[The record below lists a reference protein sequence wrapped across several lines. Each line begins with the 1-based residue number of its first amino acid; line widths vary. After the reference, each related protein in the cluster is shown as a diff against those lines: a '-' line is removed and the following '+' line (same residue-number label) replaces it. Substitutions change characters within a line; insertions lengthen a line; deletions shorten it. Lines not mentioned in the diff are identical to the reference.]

1 MESGCCHHSRPDDR
15 GRQPPAGGQYRLRTG
30 IGMPKIIFRLNTGEE
45 QVVEGK
51 DGWSVMQ
58 IAMRNDISGIDA
70 DCGGSASCATCHV
83 YVADAWVSRVTA
95 PDSYEPDILAELPS
109 RRPSSRLS
117 CPIMITP
124 QVDWLHC

>member
-83 YVADAWVSRVTA
+83 YVDDRSEEHTSELQSLMRSSYAVFCLKKKKHSR
-95 PDSYEPDILAELPS
+95 
-109 RRPSSRLS
+109 
-117 CPIMITP
+117 
-124 QVDWLHC
+124 

>member
-83 YVADAWVSRVTA
+83 YVDYAWVSREIGRA
-95 PDSYEPDILAELPS
+95 
-109 RRPSSRLS
+109 S
-117 CPIMITP
+117 CRERVC
-124 QVDWLHC
+124 Q

>member
-70 DCGGSASCATCHV
+70 DCGGSASCATRTEERRGGKES
-83 YVADAWVSRVTA
+83 VSQCR
-95 PDSYEPDILAELPS
+95 S
-109 RRPSSRLS
+109 RWA
-117 CPIMITP
+117 
-124 QVDWLHC
+124 QYH

>member
-58 IAMRNDISGIDA
+58 IAMRNDISGIDR
-70 DCGGSASCATCHV
+70 SEKHTSELQ
-83 YVADAWVSRVTA
+83 SLMRI
-95 PDSYEPDILAELPS
+95 SYAVFCLKKTMSIKNTS
-109 RRPSSRLS
+109 
-117 CPIMITP
+117 
-124 QVDWLHC
+124 